1 MRNRI
6 LRISTAAF
14 FLASLLM
21 PFRTAA
27 AEEEISVS
35 AESAVVAELESGRI
49 LFSKNGEKRMKA
61 ASTVKILTALVV
73 LDRLDPSLSVRIR
86 PEWTGIEGSSMY
98 LRAGD
103 VCTVQDLLTGMLL
116 VSGNDAATALACL
129 TAGDPAA
136 FAGLMNEKA
145 ASLGMKDSRFADP
158 CGLSSDGHWV
168 TAADMARL
176 GCAAMK
182 DERLRKL
189 VSSRTAQA
197 AGKTL
202 RNHNKLLWRYE
213 GAAGIKTGYT
223 KAAGRTLVS
232 CAERNGVSFVCV
244 TLNAPDDWNDHTAL
258 LDWAFGS
265 LERVAAPVGEL
276 SVPVVSG
283 ETPAVALIPKENA
296 SLLAP
301 RSVHAEWK
309 AETPRFVYAPVTAGE
324 EAGVLRCRDC
334 EGNVLAEVPLVFASD
349 VAVRDGEALEFWE
362 RLRWVWTYACRHSAS
377 RPQNVFCW

>member
-6 LRISTAAF
+6 LRISATAF
-14 FLASLLM
+14 FLASLLL
-21 PFRTAA
+21 PYRTAA
-27 AEEEISVS
+27 TEEISVS
-35 AESAVVAELESGRI
+35 AEAAVVAELESGRI

-73 LDRLDPSLSVRIR
+73 LDRLDPALSVRIR
-86 PEWTGIEGSSMY
+86 PEWTGIEGSSMS

-103 VCTVQDLLTGMLL
+103 VCTVEDLLTGMLI
-116 VSGNDAATALACL
+116 VSGNDAATALASL
-129 TAGDPAA
+129 TAGDQEA
-136 FAGLMNEKA
+136 FAELMNEKA

-158 CGLSSDGHWV
+158 CGLSADGHWV

-182 DERLRKL
+182 NERLRKL

-202 RNHNKLLWRYE
+202 QNHNKLLWRYE
-213 GAAGIKTGYT
+213 GAVGIKTGYT

-232 CAERNGVSFVCV
+232 CAERKGVSFVCV
-244 TLNAPDDWNDHTAL
+244 TLNAPDDWNDHVAL

-265 LERVAAPVGEL
+265 FERLAAPMGEMTI
-276 SVPVVSG
+276 PVVSG
-283 ETPAVALIPKENA
+283 ETPAVALIPKETV
-296 SLLAP
+296 SLLVP
-301 RSVHAEWK
+301 RSIHAVWR
-309 AETPRFVYAPVTAGE
+309 AEIPRFVYAPVTAGE
-324 EAGVLRCRDC
+324 EVGCLRCRDG

-349 VAVRDGEALEFWE
+349 VAVKDGEALDFLEK
-362 RLRWVWTYACRHSAS
+362 LRWAWSFACRHSAS
-377 RPQNVFCW
+377 RPQNVFYW